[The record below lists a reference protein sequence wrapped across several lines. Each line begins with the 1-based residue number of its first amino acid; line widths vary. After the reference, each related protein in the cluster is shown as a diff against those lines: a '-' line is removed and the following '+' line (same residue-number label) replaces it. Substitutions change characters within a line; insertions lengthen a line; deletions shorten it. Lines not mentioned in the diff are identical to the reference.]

1 VRWGLGEGEG
11 VAPGTY
17 TAVGRDWAKRV
28 GRIFTG
34 SLSELNPFRREE
46 PYLSVDVGSSSAKVL
61 EVVGGAG
68 RLRLLN
74 AAVLPVPPSAIQN
87 NMVYESARVAEVV
100 RAARESHGMRA
111 RKVIT
116 AIPGPAVIIKRVTLP
131 AQSFRELENTILFE
145 AGNFIPEDLENVN
158 LDYQITDY
166 LDDGKRMEVLLV
178 AAKKEIVS
186 SYSETIRAAGLTP
199 AVIDVDYFALE
210 NMFEVNYD
218 PAPDRAIAL
227 VNIGARYSSI
237 NILKGGRSTFTGDVP
252 VGGRDISEAMVRDL
266 GLTFEDAELVKAGK
280 AMDKVD
286 AEHSAAVVG
295 SAVSALIE
303 EIHHALSFFWTAA
316 TDETIDAIYLS
327 GGVARMADL
336 APQLSERVGAPVEVA
351 NPFARVVVD
360 SKLDAPGLQAQAAEF
375 AVALGLATRRPN
387 DK

>member
-1 VRWGLGEGEG
+1 MGG
-11 VAPGTY
+11 
-17 TAVGRDWAKRV
+17 DWAKRL
-28 GRIFTG
+28 GRILTG
-34 SLSELNPFRREE
+34 SLSELNPLRREE
-46 PYLSVDVGSSSAKVL
+46 PYLSVDIGSSSAKVL
-61 EVVGGAG
+61 EVVGHAG
-68 RLRLLN
+68 QLRLLN

-87 NMVYESARVAEVV
+87 NMVYESAAVAEVV

-111 RKVIT
+111 RRVIT

-131 AQSFRELENTILFE
+131 VQSSRELENTILFE
-145 AGNFIPEDLENVN
+145 AGNFIPEDLDNVN

-199 AVIDVDYFALE
+199 AIIDVDYFALE
-210 NMFEVNYD
+210 NMFEVNYE
-218 PAPDRAIAL
+218 PALDRAIAL

-252 VGGRDISEAMVRDL
+252 VGGRDITEALVRDL
-266 GLTFEDAELVKAGK
+266 GLTLEDAELVKAGK
-280 AMDKVD
+280 ATGKAD
-286 AEHSAAVVG
+286 AQQAATVID

-303 EIHHALSFFWTAA
+303 EIHHALSFFWTAT

-351 NPFARVVVD
+351 NPLARVVVD
-360 SKLDAPGLQAQAAEF
+360 PKLDAPGLRAQAAEF

>member
-1 VRWGLGEGEG
+1 
-11 VAPGTY
+11 
-17 TAVGRDWAKRV
+17 
-28 GRIFTG
+28 
-34 SLSELNPFRREE
+34 
-46 PYLSVDVGSSSAKVL
+46 
-61 EVVGGAG
+61 
-68 RLRLLN
+68 
-74 AAVLPVPPSAIQN
+74 
-87 NMVYESARVAEVV
+87 
-100 RAARESHGMRA
+100 
-111 RKVIT
+111 
-116 AIPGPAVIIKRVTLP
+116 
-131 AQSFRELENTILFE
+131 
-145 AGNFIPEDLENVN
+145 
-158 LDYQITDY
+158 
-166 LDDGKRMEVLLV
+166 MEVLLV

>member
-1 VRWGLGEGEG
+1 MASGSN
-11 VAPGTY
+11 
-17 TAVGRDWAKRV
+17 WAKRV

-34 SLSELNPFRREE
+34 SLSELNPLRRDES
-46 PYLSVDVGSSSAKVL
+46 YLSVDIGSSSVKIL
-61 EVVGGAG
+61 EVGGRSG
-68 RLRLLN
+68 QLRLIN
-74 AAVLPVPPSAIQN
+74 AMVLPTPPSAIQN
-87 NMVYESARVAEVV
+87 NMVYETQAVADVA
-100 RAARESHGMRA
+100 RAARDSCGMRA

-131 AQSFRELENTILFE
+131 AQSARELENTILFE

-158 LDYQITDY
+158 LDYQVTDY

-210 NMFEVNYD
+210 NMFEVNYE

-252 VGGRDISEAMVRDL
+252 VGGRDISEALVRDL
-266 GLTFEDAELVKAGK
+266 SVSIEEAETVKAGG
-280 AMDKVD
+280 AAGNVHPEQ
-286 AEHSAAVVG
+286 ATAVIGSAA
-295 SAVSALIE
+295 AALIE

-327 GGVARMADL
+327 GGVAQMPGL
-336 APQLSERVGAPVEVA
+336 AQQLSERVGAAVEVA
-351 NPFARVVVD
+351 NPFARIAVD
-360 SKLDAPGLQAQAAEF
+360 ARADTPELRGHAAEF
-375 AVALGLATRRPN
+375 AVAVGLATRRPN